1 MSTTDLLVRIES
13 QFQDRGFKSAETSA
27 KTLER
32 ELNKLEH
39 AERAMAN
46 LQIQAAREDAVRTQ
60 TRLAAMEKVGRGATA
75 MGVATAAG
83 YALAAKAAMDWESSW
98 TGVTK
103 TVDGSASD
111 MAKLQSELRGL
122 ANTLPTTHEQIAAV
136 AEAAGQLGVKRA
148 DVAAFTRTMIDLGET
163 TNLTSDE
170 AATGLAKLGNIMGV
184 LPSQASRAGSAL
196 VALGNDGAS
205 TEQDIL
211 AMALRIGAA
220 GRTIGLTEAQVMGF
234 ASALSS
240 VGIEAEAGGSAISRV
255 FVDVAQAVDKGGVQ
269 VERFARV
276 AGMSV
281 DSFSEKFRTDAAGAV
296 TAFVEGLGRVE
307 ASGGSAFQTLEDLG
321 LSEIRVRDTLLRA
334 ANASDLLRTSVDLGT
349 KAWTDNLA
357 LTQEASK
364 RYETAES
371 KIKMARNQLN
381 NAAIDVGAVVL
392 PAFASAAESV
402 GSLAQWFSAL
412 PEPVKHTA
420 TVLGMVASAVTLV
433 GGTALIA
440 IPKIQAFKVVL
451 VEMGIASEASTA
463 RMGNFAKT
471 AGILGAAIGA
481 TTVAGAGM
489 KSVWLNTKGASD
501 DAARSLEAY
510 IKGGAEAEHVTE
522 LMRNE
527 FTGLGNAV
535 NNVLNPSIW
544 HAGAAG
550 IDEWTTA
557 YGLFGTSA
565 TTDSI
570 AFFRQLDVALT
581 DFVKSGKGDQAAK
594 VFGQITEEAKAQG
607 YTLGQVQGL
616 LPGYISS
623 LDQLSMSQGGLNKSV
638 SPTVVS
644 VEEYV
649 NAASAATD
657 ATKAYADAIKGFASP
672 ILDAREANRQWQ
684 ESIAAATAAIED
696 NRKAQGNHKLST
708 AEQAQAQRDAER
720 ALDGMTRSAIDNVSA
735 MQANGASQADLSK
748 TVEASRA
755 QIEAMAVKFG
765 MSGTEARKYADQLLA
780 IPAVRATQISA
791 DTSAATRALQGLFSY
806 WSSRTITL
814 RIAAQQDRV
823 DPGYAGGGHITGP
836 GTGTS
841 DDIPIWA
848 SNGEYMIKAAA
859 VNHYGVD
866 TLHAINAMRFAD
878 GGLISRSA
886 PAASAV
892 SGGASGGV
900 SAGDLAAAV
909 SAAIDGARVELT
921 GIDRISGY
929 AAGQLLTAARRA

>member
-1 MSTTDLLVRIES
+1 MARDRSLSVKLKADVSGYLSGIKSAGDATKDFTGKVGASAAQHKADWATVGQSVTVAGLAIAAGVGFAVSRFADFDQAMSAASAATKASARDLASLRDAAMAAGADTQYSATEAAAAITELGKAGLTTAEILDGGLTGALSLAASGQMDVAAAAELSAVAMKQFNLAGDQVGHVADLLSAGAGKAVGSVEDMGMALKQSGLVASQTGVSIEETTGTLAAFAS
-13 QFQDRGFKSAETSA
+13 AGLIGSDAGTSFKSMLQRLTPQSKEAADLMKELGLSA
-27 KTLER
+27 YDASGQFVGMSDFAGQLQTKLSKLTVEQRNSALATIFGSDAVR
-32 ELNKLEH
+32 AAAVLYDQGSNGIADWTNKVNDSGF
-39 AERAMAN
+39 AAD
-46 LQIQAAREDAVRTQ
+46 QAARLTDNLRGDVERLGGSLDTALIKTGSGANDA
-60 TRLAAMEKVGRGATA
+60 
-75 MGVATAAG
+75 
-83 YALAAKAAMDWESSW
+83 
-98 TGVTK
+98 
-103 TVDGSASD
+103 
-111 MAKLQSELRGL
+111 LRGL
-122 ANTLPTTHEQIAAV
+122 AQGLEGAVNWYSELSPEAQKAAVYIGAGTAAV
-136 AEAAGQLGVKRA
+136 ALFGG
-148 DVAAFTRTMIDLGET
+148 
-163 TNLTSDE
+163 
-170 AATGLAKLGNIMGV
+170 GLM
-184 LPSQASRAGSAL
+184 
-196 VALGNDGAS
+196 
-205 TEQDIL
+205 T
-211 AMALRIGAA
+211 
-220 GRTIGLTEAQVMGF
+220 
-234 ASALSS
+234 
-240 VGIEAEAGGSAISRV
+240 
-255 FVDVAQAVDKGGVQ
+255 
-269 VERFARV
+269 
-276 AGMSV
+276 
-281 DSFSEKFRTDAAGAV
+281 
-296 TAFVEGLGRVE
+296 
-307 ASGGSAFQTLEDLG
+307 
-321 LSEIRVRDTLLRA
+321 
-334 ANASDLLRTSVDLGT
+334 
-349 KAWTDNLA
+349 
-357 LTQEASK
+357 
-364 RYETAES
+364 
-371 KIKMARNQLN
+371 
-381 NAAIDVGAVVL
+381 
-392 PAFASAAESV
+392 
-402 GSLAQWFSAL
+402 
-412 PEPVKHTA
+412 
-420 TVLGMVASAVTLV
+420 
-433 GGTALIA
+433 A

-471 AGILGAAIGA
+471 AGILGAVIGA

-909 SAAIDGARVELT
+909 STAIDGARVELT

>member
-83 YALAAKAAMDWESSW
+83 YALAAKAAMDWESAW

-440 IPKIQAFKVVL
+440 IPKIQACKVVL
-451 VEMGIASEASTA
+451 VEMGLASLRWRAGPDGG
-463 RMGNFAKT
+463 RRKT
-471 AGILGAAIGA
+471 TGILGAAIGA
-481 TTVAGAGM
+481 TT
-489 KSVWLNTKGASD
+489 
-501 DAARSLEAY
+501 
-510 IKGGAEAEHVTE
+510 
-522 LMRNE
+522 
-527 FTGLGNAV
+527 
-535 NNVLNPSIW
+535 
-544 HAGAAG
+544 
-550 IDEWTTA
+550 
-557 YGLFGTSA
+557 
-565 TTDSI
+565 
-570 AFFRQLDVALT
+570 
-581 DFVKSGKGDQAAK
+581 
-594 VFGQITEEAKAQG
+594 
-607 YTLGQVQGL
+607 
-616 LPGYISS
+616 
-623 LDQLSMSQGGLNKSV
+623 
-638 SPTVVS
+638 SP
-644 VEEYV
+644 
-649 NAASAATD
+649 
-657 ATKAYADAIKGFASP
+657 
-672 ILDAREANRQWQ
+672 
-684 ESIAAATAAIED
+684 
-696 NRKAQGNHKLST
+696 
-708 AEQAQAQRDAER
+708 
-720 ALDGMTRSAIDNVSA
+720 
-735 MQANGASQADLSK
+735 
-748 TVEASRA
+748 
-755 QIEAMAVKFG
+755 
-765 MSGTEARKYADQLLA
+765 
-780 IPAVRATQISA
+780 
-791 DTSAATRALQGLFSY
+791 
-806 WSSRTITL
+806 
-814 RIAAQQDRV
+814 
-823 DPGYAGGGHITGP
+823 GP
-836 GTGTS
+836 G
-841 DDIPIWA
+841 
-848 SNGEYMIKAAA
+848 
-859 VNHYGVD
+859 
-866 TLHAINAMRFAD
+866 
-878 GGLISRSA
+878 
-886 PAASAV
+886 
-892 SGGASGGV
+892 
-900 SAGDLAAAV
+900 
-909 SAAIDGARVELT
+909 
-921 GIDRISGY
+921 
-929 AAGQLLTAARRA
+929 

>member
-83 YALAAKAAMDWESSW
+83 YALAAKAAMDWESAW

-440 IPKIQAFKVVL
+440 IPKIQACKAAIA
-451 VEMGIASEASTA
+451 EMGLTSQVASG
-463 RMGNFAKT
+463 R
-471 AGILGAAIGA
+471 LGAAAKSIGLVVA
-481 TTVAGAGM
+481 AAAGLEIAYSGMQGVVNDWAGANDDAVASLDAFLAKGRDADGVTGLM
-489 KSVWLNTKGASD
+489 RSGFYDLGAAVERVFNESVW
-501 DAARSLEAY
+501 
-510 IKGGAEAEHVTE
+510 IKGTN
-522 LMRNE
+522 LMDGVM
-527 FTGLGNAV
+527 FWDG
-535 NNVLNPSIW
+535 SQ
-544 HAGAAG
+544 AG
-550 IDEWTTA
+550 
-557 YGLFGTSA
+557 S
-565 TTDSI
+565 SI
-570 AFFRQLDVALT
+570 AFFEQLDKALSG
-581 DFVKSGKGDQAAK
+581 FVQGGKAEQAAK
-594 VFGQITEEAKAQG
+594 TFAMLTDEATRQGIPLERLRQAFPQYAAALEQAKIAQDG
-607 YTLGQVQGL
+607 MIESTA
-616 LPGYISS
+616 
-623 LDQLSMSQGGLNKSV
+623 
-638 SPTVVS
+638 PTVDT
-644 VEEYV
+644 VEDYV
-649 NAASAATD
+649 QAATAATA
-657 ATKAYADAIKGFASP
+657 ATKAYADAIDGFASP
-672 ILDAREANRQWQ
+672 ILDAREANRQWE
-684 ESIAAATAAIED
+684 ESIDSAAAALKENGKTLSDSTDKGRE
-696 NRKAQGNHKLST
+696 NAQ
-708 AEQAQAQRDAER
+708 
-720 ALDGMTRSAIDNVSA
+720 ALDGMTRAAIDNVGA
-735 MQANGASQADLSK
+735 MQANGESQGRLQQ
-748 TVEASRA
+748 VIGESRA
-755 QIEAMAVKFG
+755 AIEAMAIRFG
-765 MSGTEARKYADQLLA
+765 MSKDEARKYTDQLLT

-791 DTSAATRALQGLFSY
+791 DTSRATAAIQGLFSY

-814 RIAAQQDRV
+814 RVAAQADRV
-823 DPGYAGGGHITGP
+823 GTATGGVRSFPGGMMSYAEGGSFQGQVPRTAWNQGARGVQWAESGAGAWEAWISGHP
-836 GTGTS
+836 GRRQRSLAVHRDVGRKLG
-841 DDIPIWA
+841 A
-848 SNGEYMIKAAA
+848 SAGI
-859 VNHYGVD
+859 D
-866 TLHAINAMRFAD
+866 
-878 GGLISRSA
+878 
-886 PAASAV
+886 PAAL
-892 SGGASGGV
+892 AS
-900 SAGDLAAAV
+900 AV
-909 SAAIDGARVELT
+909 SAAINGARVELT